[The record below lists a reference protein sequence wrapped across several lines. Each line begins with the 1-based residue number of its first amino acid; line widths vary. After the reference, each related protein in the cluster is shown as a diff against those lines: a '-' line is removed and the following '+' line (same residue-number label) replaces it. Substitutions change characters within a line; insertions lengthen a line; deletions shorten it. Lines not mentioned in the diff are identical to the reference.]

1 MQYSI
6 GYLPNRY
13 GVTDTLI
20 IWNHFAT
27 VMNFSFLLR
36 IGENAH
42 TQRSPA
48 PSQLTPQPTRPKLT
62 WWSFS
67 FYQKTSKVPHQTLF
81 TAKTSE
87 WQKGQIWQSS
97 GCCGADSQIYK
108 CQVQLETAKK
118 LSSKS
123 PSPLAGSCT
132 NFRASS
138 TSDIHSFSREM
149 RRRWYFCISSR
160 KGLFLSFSLALLDGG
175 SAAARRGERVPEDED
190 DRVAPEEHLR
200 DVPVLVHR
208 LRLLLAWKKEI
219 KLTWAWVDILFHR
232 ITHTNHYPSTIRM
245 HAIVEVEGHL

>member
-42 TQRSPA
+42 TQRSLA

-87 WQKGQIWQSS
+87 WQKGQIWQSL

-160 KGLFLSFSLALLDGG
+160 KGLFLSCSTGWRVRCRPPRRAGSWGRGWPSRPWGTSSGCTGPCSPASTSSCLEERNKINLRLSWYPVSSDHPYKSLSFHYKDACH
-175 SAAARRGERVPEDED
+175 RRGRGSP
-190 DRVAPEEHLR
+190 L
-200 DVPVLVHR
+200 
-208 LRLLLAWKKEI
+208 
-219 KLTWAWVDILFHR
+219 
-232 ITHTNHYPSTIRM
+232 N
-245 HAIVEVEGHL
+245 

>member
-36 IGENAH
+36 IGENSH
-42 TQRSPA
+42 TQRSLA
-48 PSQLTPQPTRPKLT
+48 PSQLTPQPTRPELT

-108 CQVQLETAKK
+108 CQVQLEAAKK
-118 LSSKS
+118 TVIQVPFTTRWFLYEFSSIFNIRHSLIFPGNETAVILLYFFPERTLS
-123 PSPLAGSCT
+123 
-132 NFRASS
+132 
-138 TSDIHSFSREM
+138 
-149 RRRWYFCISSR
+149 
-160 KGLFLSFSLALLDGG
+160 LFLSCSTGWRVRCRPPRRAG
-175 SAAARRGERVPEDED
+175 SWGRGWPSRPWGTSSGCTGPCSP
-190 DRVAPEEHLR
+190 ASTSSCLEES
-200 DVPVLVHR
+200 
-208 LRLLLAWKKEI
+208 KEMN
-219 KLTWAWVDILFHR
+219 LSWYILFHQ
-232 ITHTNHYPSTIRM
+232 ITHTNHYPSTKRM
-245 HAIVEVEGHL
+245 HAIVEVEDHL